1 MEATSLG
8 KANLVV
14 TSALIWIGYGVD
26 NIDSLGVIHGRYE
39 SV

>member
-14 TSALIWIGYGVD
+14 TSPLIQIGYEVD
-26 NIDSLGVIHGRYE
+26 NIDSLGVIYGRYE